1 MNFKKQNDI
10 ESAGFVGFKPIKDM
24 KNGGCKDLPDAPGV
38 YMIIRKNSA
47 EPHFLSV
54 GSGGHFKDED
64 PNVPEDVLKINWVG
78 NTCVMYIGKA
88 TRLKSRISQYMR
100 FGKGK
105 NVGHWGGRLIWQLSD
120 ADELLVAWKPVT
132 EDPRI
137 VEAALINEF
146 KTAYSK
152 LPFANLKD

>member
-1 MNFKKQNDI
+1 MNFKKQSDI
-10 ESAGFVGFKPIKDM
+10 ESAGFVGFKTIKDM
-24 KNGGCKDLPDAPGV
+24 KNGGFKDLPDAPGV
-38 YMIIRKNSA
+38 YMIIRKNSD
-47 EPHFLSV
+47 EPHFLYV
-54 GSGGHFKDED
+54 GTGGRFKDKD
-64 PNVPEDVLKINWVG
+64 PNVPEDVLKINWVR

-100 FGKGK
+100 FGDGK
-105 NVGHWGGRLIWQLSD
+105 KVGHWGGRFIWQLSD
-120 ADELLVAWKPVT
+120 ADELLVAWKPVP